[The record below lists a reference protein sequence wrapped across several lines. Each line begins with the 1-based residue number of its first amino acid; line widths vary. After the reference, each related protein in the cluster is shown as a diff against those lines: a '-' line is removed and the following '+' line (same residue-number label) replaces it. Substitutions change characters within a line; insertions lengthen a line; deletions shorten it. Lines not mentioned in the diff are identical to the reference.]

1 MPKPDA
7 ATYERA
13 HTGMGIN
20 LLVSQ
25 VADTMRFAETVLGLE
40 TVYADTDFTILRH
53 GGADWIVHSDASY
66 HSNPLLGLTGD
77 GALRGVGVEL
87 RVYGVDPDEAA
98 ARAAAAGNPILQAP
112 ADKPHGLRECYLI
125 APGGSVWVALR
136 ALR

>member
-1 MPKPDA
+1 MLD
-7 ATYERA
+7 
-13 HTGMGIN
+13 
-20 LLVSQ
+20 
-25 VADTMRFAETVLGLE
+25 LE
-40 TVYADTDFTILRH
+40 TVYADTDFAILRH
-53 GGADWIVHSDASY
+53 GGVEWMVHSDASY